1 MRNTQMQAAIITI
14 SAQMR
19 GIARTAIARR
29 SARVEHAHADKR
41 WHDSKSCKSNK
52 RSCLPAGYP
61 VVGVGVLSPDVF
73 GAKVFDLSGN
83 RPTSAWRGLNTSLL
97 ASC

>member
-14 SAQMR
+14 SAQTR

-29 SARVEHAHADKR
+29 STLVVHAHTDKR
-41 WHDSKSCKSNK
+41 WHDSRSCKSNK
-52 RSCLPAGYP
+52 RPCLAVGYP
-61 VVGVGVLSPDVF
+61 IAGGGVPGPDVF
-73 GAKVFDLSGN
+73 GANVFDFGGN
-83 RPTSAWRGLNTSLL
+83 RTANAWRGLNTSLL